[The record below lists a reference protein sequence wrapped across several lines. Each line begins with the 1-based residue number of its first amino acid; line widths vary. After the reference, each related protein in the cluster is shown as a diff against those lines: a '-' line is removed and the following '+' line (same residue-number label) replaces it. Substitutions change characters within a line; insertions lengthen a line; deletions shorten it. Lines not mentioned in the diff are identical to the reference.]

1 MAVGT
6 LSQVLVL
13 RAGDAEYA
21 VPIESVNGPDRHL
34 LYDQLTAVPDAP
46 PWLLGMLNLRGLVVP
61 VVDLR
66 LRLGLPT
73 RSPDL
78 STPIVVI
85 TSRGRPLGLV
95 ADTVVEVLAVG
106 PEDRLAPDE
115 AVGLAHPIDSVLRVG
130 RRLLLA
136 LAPDRLATD
145 LPAAS

>member
-13 RAGDAEYA
+13 RVGDGEYA
-21 VPIESVNGPDRHL
+21 VPIEAVVEVHWMVE
-34 LYDQLTAVPDAP
+34 LTAMPDAP

-85 TSRGRPLGLV
+85 NSRGRRLGLV

-115 AVGLAHPIDSVLRVG
+115 AVGLAHPIDSLLRVG

-136 LAPDRLATD
+136 LAPDRLAID
-145 LPAAS
+145 LSAAS